1 MKKLKKYLPLLAI
14 VSLLLGAGILFHFYP
29 SSAEIERRVDRA
41 DEEIAALVDS
51 EAFQN
56 GSLQER
62 EALASGLMS
71 ELRKGGCVSDVFYED
86 GLFSFQY
93 TDGTLGGL
101 MIEDFSQKVGDIP
114 MN

>member
-1 MKKLKKYLPLLAI
+1 MKNLKKWLPMLVV

-29 SSAEIERRVDRA
+29 SSAKIERRVDRA
-41 DEEIAALVDS
+41 DQEIAALVDT

-62 EALASGLMS
+62 EALAFGLMS

-93 TDGTLGGL
+93 ADGTLGGL

-114 MN
+114 VN